1 MRRVVSRILLL
12 TVMIGSLGIVS
23 ATSALADCG
32 IATVHFC
39 AWRDSQYEDT
49 QLLHSGAPAGTNNV
63 DVANDAVSSGKNGTN
78 NHWCGMTNVPLL
90 PPGLE
95 FDFAPNTNVGYVGDS
110 ANDQIDWFKVRLAD
124 C

>member
-1 MRRVVSRILLL
+1 MRRLMSRVLLV
-12 TVMIGSLGIVS
+12 TFVIGSLGLLS

-39 AWRDSQYEDT
+39 AFQHSQYGN

-63 DVANDAVSSGKNGTN
+63 DVANDLVSSGKNGTN

-95 FDFAPNTNVGYVGDS
+95 FDFSPNTNVSYVGDS